1 MKCFDLKCF
10 DIISVNNFIRNYF
23 HRSISQVEKP
33 EIVVSPNFLRNSGT
47 FSKPSCLWYIWDD
60 LKANHFRKRL
70 DSSNSSKNP
79 DKPSKQTNLK
89 TIRKL
94 FSCHRLHSIVWCYK
108 FSILYYLVVF
118 GNGWLWLTMRRCWFG
133 NRNIDCFSKNLV
145 LVPVGPLIC
154 GNFEAMPLKYPIYQG
169 KEPQICQA
177 CHIANEKKLLCSRTG
192 ACLLD
197 LYTRLMHF
205 FVIPAIP

>member
-60 LKANHFRKRL
+60 LKVNHFRKRL

-94 FSCHRLHSIVWCYK
+94 FSCHRLNSIVWCYTFQYFVLFCCFWK
-108 FSILYYLVVF
+108 WLAMAHNEALLV
-118 GNGWLWLTMRRCWFG
+118 W
-133 NRNIDCFSKNLV
+133 
-145 LVPVGPLIC
+145 
-154 GNFEAMPLKYPIYQG
+154 
-169 KEPQICQA
+169 EPQHGFFFQ
-177 CHIANEKKLLCSRTG
+177 KSRLGTSRSF
-192 ACLLD
+192 D
-197 LYTRLMHF
+197 VWQF
-205 FVIPAIP
+205 